1 MSRDAFERRPT
12 CPRKPRPLRLDHRP
26 KAKGQRVSKEQR
38 NVRICLA
45 ASGGGHLRQ
54 LLDLEP
60 VWAAQDHFFLTED
73 TALGQ
78 SIARDH
84 RSHFLTHVALGQ
96 ARLGHPVQMMRAA
109 LRNLSE
115 SVRAIWVE
123 KPDLIISTGAGA
135 VFFACLLGK
144 MRGARFILI
153 DSFARFDRPSVF
165 ARIARPLADVTI
177 VQSPALK
184 AHWPKALLFDPFR
197 RLDTPPPPKEDV
209 IFVTV
214 GATLGFDRMV
224 ALVADLKRA
233 GRIPERILFQ
243 IGSGVRPADLPDDVE
258 IVRDLPFDQVQDVLR
273 RARIVITHGGTG
285 SLITA
290 LRAGCNVIAMPRSFA
305 LKDHYDDHQS
315 EITGAFAKRGLILTA
330 HDPQELA
337 AALDVARVRTPTLAT
352 TDPSALRAFLT
363 SEIERLCTPA

>member
-1 MSRDAFERRPT
+1 M
-12 CPRKPRPLRLDHRP
+12 
-26 KAKGQRVSKEQR
+26 SKEQR

-109 LRNLSE
+109 LRNFAQ
-115 SVRAIWVE
+115 SVRAIWNE
-123 KPDLIISTGAGA
+123 KPNLIISTGAGA
-135 VFFACLLGK
+135 VFFACLLAK
-144 MRGARFILI
+144 IRGARFILI

-165 ARIARPLADVTI
+165 ARLARPLADVTI

-197 RLDTPPPPKEDV
+197 RLDAPPPPKEDV

-224 ALVADLKRA
+224 EEVATLKRA

-243 IGSGVRPADLPDDVE
+243 IGSGVRPVDLPDDVE

-305 LKDHYDDHQS
+305 RKEHYDDHQS
-315 EITGAFAKRGLILTA
+315 EITGAFAARGLILPA
-330 HDPQELA
+330 HNAQELA

-352 TDPSALRAFLT
+352 TDPSALRAFLS
-363 SEIERLCTPA
+363 SEIRQLNAPT

>member
-1 MSRDAFERRPT
+1 MARQKRT
-12 CPRKPRPLRLDHRP
+12 
-26 KAKGQRVSKEQR
+26 
-38 NVRICLA
+38 VRICLA

-60 VWAAQDHFFLTED
+60 IWAAQDHFFLTED
-73 TALGQ
+73 SALGQ

-84 RSHFLTHVALGQ
+84 RSHFLAHVALGQ

-109 LRNLSE
+109 LRNFVE

-123 KPDLIISTGAGA
+123 EPDLIISTGAGA
-135 VFFACLLGK
+135 MFFACLLGK

-165 ARIARPLADVTI
+165 ARLARPLADVTI

-197 RLDTPPPPKEDV
+197 RLETPPPPKEDL

-233 GRIPERILFQ
+233 GQIPERILFQ
-243 IGSGVRPADLPDDVE
+243 IGSGVRPTNLPDDVE
-258 IVRDLPFDQVQDVLR
+258 IVRDLPFDQVQHILHQ
-273 RARIVITHGGTG
+273 ARIVITHGGTG

-290 LRAGCNVIAMPRSFA
+290 LRAGCNVIAMPRVFA
-305 LKDHYDDHQS
+305 LKEHYDDHQS
-315 EITGAFAKRGLILTA
+315 EITGAFAKRGLILSA
-330 HDPQELA
+330 QNAQDLA

-352 TDPSALRAFLT
+352 TDPNALRAFLT
-363 SEIERLCTPA
+363 SEIARLRTPA